1 MKHLT
6 LTALALALGC
16 ASSSN
21 TAATA
26 QTTAPTTAAASA
38 SGAQEAALPEVSVDQ
53 LAGMLERRE
62 NVAVYDAN
70 RRERYE
76 QGHVP
81 GARWV
86 AHDGVTAEV
95 LPSDRG
101 THLVFYCA
109 NSMCRASHTAA
120 RAAQALGFTQVSV
133 LSAGIA
139 GWTQANKPVVTGA
152 NPS

>member
-16 ASSSN
+16 ASTS
-21 TAATA
+21 AATTA
-26 QTTAPTTAAASA
+26 QTAAPATANAS
-38 SGAQEAALPEVSVDQ
+38 SAQETALNEVTVDQ
-53 LAGMLERRE
+53 LAGMIERRE
-62 NVAVYDAN
+62 TVAVFDAN

-86 AHDGVTAEV
+86 AHDGVTAEI
-95 LPSDRG
+95 LPTDRA
-101 THLVFYCA
+101 TRVVFYCA

-120 RAAQALGFTQVSV
+120 RAAQALGFTNVSV

-139 GWTQANKPVVTGA
+139 GWTSANKPVVTGA

>member
-1 MKHLT
+1 MKHFT

-16 ASSSN
+16 ASSS
-21 TAATA
+21 TASTA
-26 QTTAPTTAAASA
+26 QTTAPATAQTASA
-38 SGAQEAALPEVSVDQ
+38 AGAQDEALPEVSVDQ

-86 AHDGVTAEV
+86 AHDGVNAEV
-95 LPSDRG
+95 LPTDRS

-109 NSMCRASHTAA
+109 NTMCRASHTAA
-120 RAAQALGFTQVSV
+120 RAARALGFANVSV

-139 GWTQANKPVVTGA
+139 GWTSANKPVVTGA
-152 NPS
+152 NPT